1 MCVCVC
7 GQRFTLA
14 KYKVILFYFLKNA
27 KNASSLP
34 KLISFHDW
42 VIDAKSCI
50 AGESSQVRDGT
61 VWLADRKDHWLTH
74 EGEKVLV
81 KRPRMMQN

>member
-1 MCVCVC
+1 MI
-7 GQRFTLA
+7 
-14 KYKVILFYFLKNA
+14 KK

-50 AGESSQVRDGT
+50 AAESSQVRDGR
-61 VWLADRKDHWLTH
+61 VWLADRKHYWLTH
-74 EGEKVLV
+74 KGEGTY
-81 KRPRMMQN
+81 